1 MIAISQSNVS
11 NASFLGGGGKY
22 MPAFERWANLR
33 YLVRKA
39 IVESRLF
46 VVSRAELK
54 KPCLTFC
61 RLVTQLCQPQT

>member
-1 MIAISQSNVS
+1 
-11 NASFLGGGGKY
+11 

-39 IVESRLF
+39 IVESKLSVVDFGCSF
-46 VVSRAELK
+46 VGQARAELK
-54 KPCLTFC
+54 KHCLTFC

>member
-1 MIAISQSNVS
+1 
-11 NASFLGGGGKY
+11 

-46 VVSRAELK
+46 VVDFGCLCVGQVRAELK
-54 KPCLTFC
+54 KPCLAFC